1 MGVIGKIKSK
11 LKLAKSKMK
20 GKKYTSLQ
28 MPVRDMQFDEVC
40 EEFYKKEKII
50 FSVDDNF
57 EGRNF
62 DLLKRFLI
70 NNPKENFK
78 IHYLVKILNNPIIS
92 KSVKVN
98 FVEIFINFY
107 EKEEVIEILNKNENE
122 VNENV
127 KRIISRVCVE
137 KLPEEL
143 LIKFYDYTNIE
154 KGYLK
159 RLLKC
164 VSVDGKVEV
173 LNKINNNELKEQLLI
188 EQTKKMNFDEA
199 KELYEK
205 VILYDYEQIEKFY
218 IDRIKSSNSE
228 TVFDIVNKIDYISPN
243 MAKELDVFIEHKSVS
258 EVIDYINN
266 NDVRKGGI
274 IYLNRM
280 FNFEDKK
287 QVFYGLDKEE
297 DRKNALVIFTEDVGK
312 DELVQMLKDEKNDNV
327 RMEILHYIPILLSD
341 KEKFFD
347 EVEIGELL

>member
-1 MGVIGKIKSK
+1 MGFINKIKTK
-11 LKLAKSKMK
+11 IKLAKNKVK

-28 MPVRDMQFDEVC
+28 MPVKDMSFDEVC
-40 EEFYKKEKII
+40 KEFNKKEKII
-50 FSVDDNF
+50 FSLEDNF

-62 DLLKRFLI
+62 DLLKRYLLD
-70 NNPKENFK
+70 NLNEKFK
-78 IHYLVKILNNPIIS
+78 INYLVKVLNNPTIS
-92 KSVKVN
+92 KGVKVN

-107 EKEEVIEILNKNENE
+107 EKEELIEILNKNENE
-122 VNENV
+122 VNESI

-164 VSVDGKVEV
+164 VSIEGKVEI
-173 LNKINNNELKEQLLI
+173 LNKINNNDLKEQLLI

-205 VILYDYEQIEKFY
+205 VILYEYEQIESFY
-218 IDRIKSSNSE
+218 MDRIRSSNSE

-243 MAKELDVFIEHKSVS
+243 IAKELDKFIEHKNAD
-258 EVIDYINN
+258 EVIEYINN
-266 NDVRKGGI
+266 NDVKKGGV

-280 FNFEDKK
+280 FDFEDKK
-287 QVFYGLDKEE
+287 KVFYGLDSDE
-297 DRKNALVIFTEDVGK
+297 DRKNALVIFMEDVGK
-312 DELVQMLKDEKNDNV
+312 DELIEMLKNEKSDDV
-327 RMEILHYIPILLSD
+327 RMEILHNIPMLLNEKD
-341 KEKFFD
+341 KFFS
-347 EVEIGELL
+347 EVEIGALL